1 MLIKNSSTTLLQ
13 CYYYII
19 TRLILIPT
27 TTRPTKKM
35 SNKDDTTTNI
45 ANNTMQELDG
55 SLHEGGG
62 QMIRITIGLC
72 ALLQKSV
79 KLFNIRAGRTKPGL
93 KAQHMSGL
101 QIVHQ
106 MMGGPESCQMQGCV
120 LNSKEVT
127 FRLLPQAS
135 HNSPVTASHIK
146 DHHEEKFSIDIQTA
160 GATTLISQLAVPVA
174 LFRPSK
180 SVLLDLKGGTNVDF
194 APTIEY
200 YQAIFGAIL
209 QRFIEADEEEGGSNT
224 SSFGCQILKRGYF
237 PRGGGQIQLATKP
250 LTKPLKAVTLTDPG
264 NVEAITIFSS
274 CAGKVPREVAMR
286 MATSARQHLVTQG
299 LRQESIEIVTQYFD
313 SRQAFGNG
321 SSIFIKAKT
330 TTGCVLGSSALGSPK
345 ISPEK
350 TGQKAAQAL
359 FEYIEQGI
367 CLDEYAQDQVIIFM
381 ALAKGCSKFLTGPL
395 TLHTQTAI
403 YVVEQFTNARYKIHP
418 VSEVTNII
426 ECQGI
431 GLEPPNFKI

>member
-1 MLIKNSSTTLLQ
+1 
-13 CYYYII
+13 
-19 TRLILIPT
+19 
-27 TTRPTKKM
+27 M

-106 MMGGPESCQMQGCV
+106 MMGGPESCQLQGCV

-127 FRLLPQAS
+127 FRFLPQAS
-135 HNSPVTASHIK
+135 HNNAAVTACSHIK
-146 DHHEEKFSIDIQTA
+146 DHQEKFSIDIQTA
-160 GATTLISQLAVPVA
+160 GATTLICQLAVPVA

-209 QRFIEADEEEGGSNT
+209 QRFIDEEGNNSSN
-224 SSFGCQILKRGYF
+224 FGCQILKRGYF
-237 PRGGGQIQLATKP
+237 PRGSGQIQLTTKP

-313 SRQAFGNG
+313 SKQAFGNG

-350 TGQKAAQAL
+350 TGQKAAQTL

-431 GLEPPNFKI
+431 GLEPPNFKL

>member
-1 MLIKNSSTTLLQ
+1 
-13 CYYYII
+13 
-19 TRLILIPT
+19 
-27 TTRPTKKM
+27 M
-35 SNKDDTTTNI
+35 SNKDDYTTNI
-45 ANNTMQELDG
+45 EETTTKLQELDG

-62 QMIRITIGLC
+62 QMIRISIGLC

-106 MMGGPESCQMQGCV
+106 MMGGPEYCQMKGCI

-127 FRLLPQAS
+127 FQFLPQLANTNDSTTNAAAAS
-135 HNSPVTASHIK
+135 NIIIK
-146 DHHEEKFSIDIQTA
+146 EQQHKKEEKFSIDIQTA
-160 GATTLISQLAVPVA
+160 GATTLISQLAIPVA

-180 SVLLDLKGGTNVDF
+180 SVLLDLKGGTDVDF

-209 QRFIEADEEEGGSNT
+209 QRFTEDEGNNTSNLPTT

-237 PRGGGQIQLATKP
+237 PKGGGQIQLTTKP

-313 SRQAFGNG
+313 SKEAFGNG
-321 SSIFIKAKT
+321 SAIFIKAQT

-350 TGQKAAQAL
+350 SGQKAAQSL
-359 FEYIEQGI
+359 FEYIEQGV

-431 GLEPPNFKI
+431 GLEPPNFKHL

>member
-1 MLIKNSSTTLLQ
+1 
-13 CYYYII
+13 
-19 TRLILIPT
+19 
-27 TTRPTKKM
+27 M
-35 SNKDDTTTNI
+35 SNKDDKTTI
-45 ANNTMQELDG
+45 ATMQELDG

-106 MMGGPESCQMQGCV
+106 MMGGPDRCQLQGCV

-135 HNSPVTASHIK
+135 HNANTTAAASNIK
-146 DHHEEKFSIDIQTA
+146 DHEAEKFSIDIQTA

-180 SVLLDLKGGTNVDF
+180 SVLLDLKGGTDVDF

-209 QRFIEADEEEGGSNT
+209 QRFIEDEGN

-237 PRGGGQIQLATKP
+237 PKGGGQIQLTTKP

-264 NVEAITIFSS
+264 NVEAITIFSN

-313 SRQAFGNG
+313 SKKAFGNG

-431 GLEPPNFKI
+431 GLEPPNFKL

>member
-1 MLIKNSSTTLLQ
+1 MST
-13 CYYYII
+13 
-19 TRLILIPT
+19 
-27 TTRPTKKM
+27 
-35 SNKDDTTTNI
+35 KDETN
-45 ANNTMQELDG
+45 MQELDG

-62 QMIRITIGLC
+62 QMIRISIGLC

-106 MMGGPESCQMQGCV
+106 MMGGPERCQLQGCV

-127 FRLLPQAS
+127 FQFLPQQANSQNSNNTTAPAAS
-135 HNSPVTASHIK
+135 NIK
-146 DHHEEKFSIDIQTA
+146 DHKEEKFSIDIQTA

-180 SVLLDLKGGTNVDF
+180 SILLDLKGGTDVDF
-194 APTIEY
+194 APTVEY

-209 QRFIEADEEEGGSNT
+209 HRFIEDEEGANNSNSTT

-237 PRGGGQIQLATKP
+237 PKGGGQIQLTTKP

-274 CAGKVPREVAMR
+274 SAGKVPREVAMR

-313 SRQAFGNG
+313 SKQAFGNG
-321 SSIFIKAKT
+321 SAIFIKAKT

-350 TGQKAAQAL
+350 SGQKAAQSL

-403 YVVEQFTNARYKIHP
+403 YVVEQFTDARYKIHP

-426 ECQGI
+426 ECEGI
-431 GLEPPNFKI
+431 GLEPPNFKKL